1 MLELVY
7 GQPMEADAR
16 FAQRTAQ
23 TQQAVKD
30 QLAQLP
36 KLDLE
41 AVAPYQTIYSN
52 PSLGL
57 VTLTL
62 KGQKLMLEA
71 DTFST
76 ELRSAGNGTYLFW
89 DPPLV
94 SMQVKLNRDSA
105 GHPVLEL
112 VSEDPDQPGRY
123 SFTQVR

>member
-1 MLELVY
+1 
-7 GQPMEADAR
+7 MEADTR
-16 FAQRTAQ
+16 YAQRTAQ

-41 AVAPYQTIYSN
+41 AVAPYQAIYTN
-52 PSLGL
+52 PSLGP

-71 DTFST
+71 GVFST
-76 ELRSAGNGTYLFW
+76 ELRSAGNGTYLMW

-94 SMQVKLNRDSA
+94 GMQVKLDRDSA
-105 GHPVLEL
+105 GHSVLEL
-112 VSEDPDQPGRY
+112 ISEDSDQPGRY
-123 SFTQVR
+123 PFTQER